1 MSGSFAMLESFAVQ
15 VAVVFLTAA
24 QDTSAEL
31 AAPAVH
37 SNARDFAFMTVQ
49 TWKNYH
55 FGPRCPP
62 LNAGAEW
69 GRHAMGMLPETPPP
83 P

>member
-1 MSGSFAMLESFAVQ
+1 MLESFAVQ

-37 SNARDFAFMTVQ
+37 SNARDFAFMTVE

-55 FGPRCPP
+55 FSPRCPS
-62 LNAGAEW
+62 LNAGVEW
-69 GRHAMGMLPETPPP
+69 DGIRWGYSPKRRRPLDPLE
-83 P
+83 